1 MWCAGKCLELM
12 DPLLENTY
20 ISNEVEKFIQI
31 GLLCV
36 QEAATTRPT
45 MSMVMVLLASDVM
58 IIPKPNKPAFSVGR
72 MTSVEMSA
80 SESSKNISINDLSIS
95 SIVPR

>member
-12 DPLLENTY
+12 DPVLENSY

-45 MSMVMVLLASDVM
+45 MSTIMVLLASDVM
-58 IIPKPNKPAFSVGR
+58 NIPKPNKPAFSVGR
-72 MTSVEMSA
+72 MTSVETSA
-80 SESSKNISINDLSIS
+80 TESSKNISINDASIS
-95 SIVPR
+95 SIAPR